1 MIIRRMLTPDVLAAL
16 MRAEKWMDQEERP
29 KRLAHS
35 SPPSAGAVVRIEPQ
49 EQEQADLITKAERE
63 LFESLYLS

>member
-16 MRAEKWMDQEERP
+16 MCAEKWMDQEERP
-29 KRLAHS
+29 KRPTHL
-35 SPPSAGAVVRIEPQ
+35 SPPSAVRIEPQ
-49 EQEQADLITKAERE
+49 KQEQGDLITKAERE